1 MLKTRVALI
10 TGSTQGIGFAI
21 ARKLAAAGL
30 RVIIHG
36 IESENDG
43 ERLASEIGDK
53 RFVGYIRADLSNSD
67 EALELIERAEK
78 LFGGV
83 DILVNNA
90 GIQHVSS
97 IEEFTLAKWEKVLAI
112 NLTGPF
118 LLMKT
123 CLGGMRTRGWGRII
137 NVASVHGLIGSVNKS
152 AYLAAKHGLV
162 GLTKGVAL
170 ETATSGITAN
180 CICPGFTDTPILEAQ
195 IKAKAAAVGGSYQE
209 GVHELLREKQPNMTL
224 LPPGQIA
231 AAVEFL
237 CGDNAAGIT
246 GIAMPIDGGWTAQ

>member
-10 TGSTQGIGFAI
+10 TGSTQGIGLAV

-36 IESENDG
+36 IESVSDG
-43 ERLASEIGDK
+43 ERLAGEIGEK

-90 GIQHVSS
+90 GIQHVAP
-97 IEEFTLAKWEKVLAI
+97 IEEFTLAKWDKVLSI
-112 NLTGPF
+112 NLTAPF
-118 LLMKT
+118 LLMKA
-123 CLGGMRTRGWGRII
+123 CLGGMRARGWGRII
-137 NVASVHGLIGSVNKS
+137 NVASVHGLIGSANKS

-170 ETATSGITAN
+170 EMATSGVTAN

-195 IKAKAAAVGGSYQE
+195 IKAKAAIVGGSYQE
-209 GVHELLREKQPNMTL
+209 GVQELLREKQPNMTL
-224 LPPGQIA
+224 LPPAQIA

-237 CGDNAAGIT
+237 CGDDAAGIT

>member
-1 MLKTRVALI
+1 MLKSRVALI
-10 TGSTQGIGFAI
+10 TGSTQGIGLAVGQ
-21 ARKLAAAGL
+21 KLAASGV

-36 IESENDG
+36 IEGESDG
-43 ERLASEIGDK
+43 RRLASEIGGK
-53 RFVGYIRADLSNSD
+53 QSAGYIRADLSNSD
-67 EALELIERAEK
+67 EAFELIERAEK

-90 GIQHVSS
+90 GIQHVAP
-97 IEEFTLAKWEKVLAI
+97 IEEFTLVKWEKVLSI
-112 NLTGPF
+112 NLTAPF
-118 LLMKT
+118 LLMKA
-123 CLGGMRTRGWGRII
+123 CLGGMRARGWGRVI
-137 NVASVHGLIGSVNKS
+137 NIASVHGLIGSANKS

-170 ETATSGITAN
+170 EMATSGITAN

-209 GVHELLREKQPNMTL
+209 GVQELLREKQPNMTL
-224 LPPGQIA
+224 LPPAQIA

-237 CGDNAAGIT
+237 CGDDAAGIT